1 MRRVYLEE
9 WNPRPVAC
17 ETLEEGRGEKLF
29 YLRKPQPLLEVAGY
43 QWKLNSGNVETFEIG

>member
-1 MRRVYLEE
+1 M
-9 WNPRPVAC
+9 AC